1 MTRALRR
8 GHPIGYTPR
17 TVPFSMESCMATDRL
32 DTPGR
37 ELFPEYPSLPGM
49 YAREVDGLTEAQRGR
64 RRPEKSWGKWSIRE
78 QVSHMAYVNYRW
90 FLGNWGPILFGDRP
104 PRDMR
109 LADTGGAD
117 RMMDPRL
124 KLDLAGL
131 LAALKDG
138 CDLAWEILGN
148 ETLGSLREKVFTRR
162 LAPDQAWPSGDSPMD
177 WLRNTMMK
185 AHPRGVRIDEKDPS
199 LVHYDLECTFRH
211 VLWEGHA
218 HLRTIQAHKQD
229 EGLKIAVPLDP
240 GAGYLKWLRWE

>member
-1 MTRALRR
+1 
-8 GHPIGYTPR
+8 
-17 TVPFSMESCMATDRL
+17 MADDLSTSARDI
-32 DTPGR
+32 
-37 ELFPEYPSLPGM
+37 FPEYPSLPGM
-49 YAREVDGLTEAQRGR
+49 YAREVEGLTEAQLGR
-64 RRPEKSWGKWSIRE
+64 RRPGKSWGKWSIRE
-78 QVSHMAYVNYRW
+78 QVSHMAYVSYRW

-124 KLDLAGL
+124 NLGLAGL
-131 LAALKDG
+131 LDAIRDG

-162 LAPDQAWPSGDSPMD
+162 LPPDAPDWPSGDSPRA
-177 WLRNTMMK
+177 WLENTMLK
-185 AHPRGVRIDEKDPS
+185 AHPRGVWFDERDPA

-218 HLRTIQAHKQD
+218 HLRTIQAHKQE
-229 EGLKIAVPLDP
+229 EGLKIAVPLDMS
-240 GAGYLKWLRWE
+240 AGYLRVLRWE